1 MNCIIYLTYVL
12 LIIIFQCCQL
22 SVVSV
27 LICSSTSLPTDRYTL
42 YYTTLHFPL
51 NTLYKSIELFKAP
64 FIIAE
69 TGPGGGFV
77 SLPDANFVGD
87 ILSTNNDG

>member
-1 MNCIIYLTYVL
+1 MNCIIHLRITNNY
-12 LIIIFQCCQL
+12 FSML

-27 LICSSTSLPTDRYTL
+27 FNLLFYFSTSTDRYTL

-87 ILSTNNDG
+87 ILSTNNAG